1 MDSKNIKS
9 TTILAG
15 VALTGVAAVGLG
27 ALASEPVVSS
37 HFTSTASATERGS
50 LVKAEHLRALSA
62 EEVRTVLGQGGFD
75 ASTVKHGV
83 DAYRLTYRT
92 VDTKG
97 AGTTA
102 TGLFVVPQGKRGRL
116 TPVSYTHG
124 TTSYKAD
131 APSVSTSPWAVGPAY
146 TYAGSGFAAV
156 LPDYLGLGEGP
167 GAHPWKDV
175 PSETSA
181 SLDMLRATRA
191 FAPRTGHSLDR
202 DVLITGFSQGA
213 SSALGLARTLQDG
226 TDRHFRVK
234 AVAPISG
241 GYDFAGAEL
250 PALLDGELDAKS
262 SALYAAYLLTSW
274 QRIHGGIYRTPS
286 EIFQAPYADRV
297 EKYFDSTTPGPVM
310 FQGMPNRLADLLTPR
325 GWALL
330 RNPSGPFA
338 AALRTDG
345 EVCKAWTPRMTV
357 RFYKAEADEQA
368 TTLNTDHCVAS
379 LRERGVNPQVENLG
393 KPLYQGSLHL
403 GTNVA
408 GTGKVVHWF
417 SSMAA

>member
-1 MDSKNIKS
+1 MSPKNF
-9 TTILAG
+9 TAVT
-15 VALTGVAAVGLG
+15 LTGAAVVGLG
-27 ALASEPVVSS
+27 ALSS
-37 HFTSTASATERGS
+37 PPSGTWPSVPAPFTVPATERGS
-50 LVKAEHLRALSA
+50 LVKAEHLRGLSV

-75 ASTVKHGV
+75 ATTVKHGV
-83 DAYRLTYRT
+83 EAYRLTYRT

-97 AGTTA
+97 AAATA

-124 TTSYKAD
+124 TISYKPD
-131 APSVSTSPWAVGPAY
+131 APSVSITPWAVGPAY

-181 SLDMLRATRA
+181 SLDMLRAARA

-226 TDRHFRVK
+226 TDPHFRVK

-241 GYDFAGAEL
+241 AYDLAGAE
-250 PALLDGELDAKS
+250 
-262 SALYAAYLLTSW
+262 
-274 QRIHGGIYRTPS
+274 
-286 EIFQAPYADRV
+286 
-297 EKYFDSTTPGPVM
+297 
-310 FQGMPNRLADLLTPR
+310 
-325 GWALL
+325 
-330 RNPSGPFA
+330 
-338 AALRTDG
+338 LRTDG

-379 LRERGVNPQVENLG
+379 LRERGVDPQVENLG

-408 GTGKVVHWF
+408 GTGKIVHWF